1 MDPVQIKNALKD
13 AGISQSDIAR
23 ACRVT
28 PGHVHRVI
36 LGMSISH
43 PVQAVIAAAIERPV
57 EEVFPNVIARSAAWP
72 VSGSWPVWPRTLA
85 RPGRRKNNTLAHGTE
100 TFLTGGMMYLEP
112 LNSEVMS
119 LLKKIQDECSRP
131 RS

>member
-28 PGHVHRVI
+28 PGHVHRLI

-57 EEVFPNVIARSAAWP
+57 EEVFPKRYSSKRSVARI
-72 VSGSWPVWPRTLA
+72 RELA
-85 RPGRRKNNTLAHGTE
+85 RVAEDARAAR
-100 TFLTGGMMYLEP
+100 
-112 LNSEVMS
+112 
-119 LLKKIQDECSRP
+119 
-131 RS
+131 